1 MWTFYV
7 AGSVLDAGDIA
18 VHKTDMVSA
27 LTEFTNS
34 KSQPSRA
41 QVLSPPHTP
50 EPGDFPFM
58 GFLAFLRS
66 LTHLKI

>member
-41 QVLSPPHTP
+41 QVLSPPH
-50 EPGDFPFM
+50 FPPTSQPLPFQKHRYSL
-58 GFLAFLRS
+58 FL
-66 LTHLKI
+66 KP